1 MRPHPRGHLSDMTDT
16 SPDAVDPS
24 PDDAP
29 STTDAPAPTAPKE
42 AGATGWEAIAPPG
55 KPDGEVDTRS

>member
-1 MRPHPRGHLSDMTDT
+1 MTDT

-24 PDDAP
+24 PDDVP
-29 STTDAPAPTAPKE
+29 STQEPAPAGPPDPKE